1 MELGRD
7 GARAVGAND
16 AEVDGAVSVL
26 AWVGA
31 GRASYGVIELRR
43 QILQH

>member
-7 GARAVGAND
+7 GVRAVGAND

-26 AWVGA
+26 AWSGR
-31 GRASYGVIELRR
+31 RASYGVIEQRR